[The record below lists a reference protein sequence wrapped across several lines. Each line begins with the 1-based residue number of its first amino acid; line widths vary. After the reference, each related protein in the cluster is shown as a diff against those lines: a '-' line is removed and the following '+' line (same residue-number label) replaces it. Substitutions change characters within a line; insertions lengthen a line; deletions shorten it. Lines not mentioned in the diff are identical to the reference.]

1 MQTPTHTL
9 LALAALGRKGTP
21 RRNIAVVAG
30 SLVPDLFIYVAWPW
44 LTFVRRESQ
53 ERIWSEIYFDVP
65 MQTVGAIFNSAPL
78 YAVMAA
84 IGWRFREKVWGSLA
98 MVFALAAL
106 IHIAS
111 DLPVHADDAH
121 RHFWPITD
129 LRFFS
134 PISYWDPAH
143 HGRWVGTLEALLGIS
158 LCTLLFFRFR
168 KWLTRASLVVL
179 GLLYVGVI
187 AYMASGWL

>member
-78 YAVMAA
+78 YAVMAV
-84 IGWRFREKVWGSLA
+84 IGWQFREKVWGSLA

-129 LRFFS
+129 WRFFS

-143 HGRWVGTLEALLGIS
+143 HGRLVGTLEALLGIS
-158 LCTLLFFRFR
+158 LCTLLFSRFR
-168 KWLTRASLVVL
+168 RWLTRASLVVL